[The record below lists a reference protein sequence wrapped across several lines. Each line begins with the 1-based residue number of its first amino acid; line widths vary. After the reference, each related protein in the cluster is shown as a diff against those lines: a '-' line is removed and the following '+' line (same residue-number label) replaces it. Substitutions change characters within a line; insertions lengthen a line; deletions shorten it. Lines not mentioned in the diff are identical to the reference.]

1 MAQIELWNNSKKY
14 EKKVY
19 VLPKHLDEKVAELH
33 LAKVGAKL
41 TKLSNDQAEYIG
53 VSPQGPFKGDAYRYQ
68 SMKYTLSELTI
79 LINKISN
86 KLKIGN
92 VIYLKGDLGSG
103 KTTIAKILIQK
114 LFKKYKKKKPI
125 VTSPTFNI
133 VQYYLVNKQMII
145 AHYDLYR
152 LRKSSDINNIGLY
165 DLEDKMISIIEWPEL
180 IKKKNKNR
188 IEIKL
193 GYTKKDNE
201 RNVSVKYSGSIK
213 R

>member
-1 MAQIELWNNSKKY
+1 
-14 EKKVY
+14 
-19 VLPKHLDEKVAELH
+19 
-33 LAKVGAKL
+33 
-41 TKLSNDQAEYIG
+41 
-53 VSPQGPFKGDAYRYQ
+53 
-68 SMKYTLSELTI
+68 MKYTLSELTI

-92 VIYLKGDLGSG
+92 VIYLRGELGSG
-103 KTTIAKILIQK
+103 KTAITKILIQN

-152 LRKSSDINNIGLY
+152 LKKSSDINNIGLY

-180 IKKKNKNR
+180 IKNKHKNR

-193 GYTKKDNE
+193 SYTKKDNE
-201 RNVSVKYSGSIK
+201 RNVSIKYFGSIK

>member
-1 MAQIELWNNSKKY
+1 
-14 EKKVY
+14 
-19 VLPKHLDEKVAELH
+19 
-33 LAKVGAKL
+33 
-41 TKLSNDQAEYIG
+41 
-53 VSPQGPFKGDAYRYQ
+53 
-68 SMKYTLSELTI
+68 MKYTLSELTI

-86 KLKIGN
+86 KLKTGN

-103 KTTIAKILIQK
+103 KTTIAKILIQN

-133 VQYYLVNKQMII
+133 VQYYLVNKQIII

-152 LRKSSDINNIGLY
+152 LKKSSDINNIGLY

-180 IKKKNKNR
+180 IKKKHKNR

-193 GYTKKDNE
+193 ELYKK
-201 RNVSVKYSGSIK
+201 R
-213 R
+213 

>member
-1 MAQIELWNNSKKY
+1 
-14 EKKVY
+14 
-19 VLPKHLDEKVAELH
+19 
-33 LAKVGAKL
+33 
-41 TKLSNDQAEYIG
+41 
-53 VSPQGPFKGDAYRYQ
+53 
-68 SMKYTLSELTI
+68 MKYTLSELTI

-92 VIYLKGDLGSG
+92 VIYLIGELGSG
-103 KTTIAKILIQK
+103 KTTIAKILIQN
-114 LFKKYKKKKPI
+114 LFKKYKKKIPI

-152 LRKSSDINNIGLY
+152 LKKSSDIDNIGLY
-165 DLEDKMISIIEWPEL
+165 DLEDEMISIIEWPEL

-193 GYTKKDNE
+193 SYTKKDNE
-201 RNVSVKYSGSIK
+201 RNVSIKYFGSIK

>member
-1 MAQIELWNNSKKY
+1 
-14 EKKVY
+14 
-19 VLPKHLDEKVAELH
+19 
-33 LAKVGAKL
+33 
-41 TKLSNDQAEYIG
+41 
-53 VSPQGPFKGDAYRYQ
+53 
-68 SMKYTLSELTI
+68 MKYTLSELTI
-79 LINKISN
+79 LINKISK

-103 KTTIAKILIQK
+103 KTAIAKILIQN
-114 LFKKYKKKKPI
+114 LFKKYKKKRPI

-152 LRKSSDINNIGLY
+152 LKKSSDINNIGLY

-180 IKKKNKNR
+180 IKKKHKNR

-193 GYTKKDNE
+193 SYTKKDNE
-201 RNVSVKYSGSIK
+201 RNVSIKYFGSIK

>member
-1 MAQIELWNNSKKY
+1 
-14 EKKVY
+14 
-19 VLPKHLDEKVAELH
+19 
-33 LAKVGAKL
+33 
-41 TKLSNDQAEYIG
+41 
-53 VSPQGPFKGDAYRYQ
+53 
-68 SMKYTLSELTI
+68 MKYTLSELTT

-103 KTTIAKILIQK
+103 KTAITKILIQN
-114 LFKKYKKKKPI
+114 LFKKYKKKIPI

-133 VQYYLVNKQMII
+133 VQYYLVNKQLVI

-152 LRKSSDINNIGLY
+152 LKKSSDINNIGLY

-180 IKKKNKNR
+180 IRKKHKNR

-193 GYTKKDNE
+193 SYTKKDNE
-201 RNVSVKYSGSIK
+201 RNVSIKYFGSIK

>member
-1 MAQIELWNNSKKY
+1 
-14 EKKVY
+14 
-19 VLPKHLDEKVAELH
+19 
-33 LAKVGAKL
+33 
-41 TKLSNDQAEYIG
+41 
-53 VSPQGPFKGDAYRYQ
+53 
-68 SMKYTLSELTI
+68 MKYTLSELTI

-92 VIYLKGDLGSG
+92 VIYLRGELGSG
-103 KTTIAKILIQK
+103 KTAITKILIQN
-114 LFKKYKKKKPI
+114 LFKKYKKKIPI

-133 VQYYLVNKQMII
+133 VQYYLVNKKMII

-152 LRKSSDINNIGLY
+152 LKKSSDINNIGLY

-180 IKKKNKNR
+180 IKKKHKNR

-193 GYTKKDNE
+193 SYTNNDNE
-201 RNVSVKYSGSIK
+201 RNVSIKYFGSIK

>member
-1 MAQIELWNNSKKY
+1 
-14 EKKVY
+14 
-19 VLPKHLDEKVAELH
+19 
-33 LAKVGAKL
+33 
-41 TKLSNDQAEYIG
+41 
-53 VSPQGPFKGDAYRYQ
+53 
-68 SMKYTLSELTI
+68 MKYTLSELTI

-92 VIYLKGDLGSG
+92 AIYLKGDLGSG
-103 KTTIAKILIQK
+103 KTTIAKILIQN

-133 VQYYLVNKQMII
+133 VQYYLLNKQIII

-152 LRKSSDINNIGLY
+152 LKKSSDINNIGLY
-165 DLEDKMISIIEWPEL
+165 DLEDKMISIIEWPQL
-180 IKKKNKNR
+180 IKNKHKNR

-193 GYTKKDNE
+193 SYTKKENE
-201 RNVSVKYSGSIK
+201 RKVSIKYFGSIQ

>member
-1 MAQIELWNNSKKY
+1 
-14 EKKVY
+14 
-19 VLPKHLDEKVAELH
+19 
-33 LAKVGAKL
+33 
-41 TKLSNDQAEYIG
+41 
-53 VSPQGPFKGDAYRYQ
+53 
-68 SMKYTLSELTI
+68 MKYTLSELTI

-103 KTTIAKILIQK
+103 KTAIAKILIQN

-152 LRKSSDINNIGLY
+152 LKKSSDKNNIGLY

-180 IKKKNKNR
+180 IKNKHKNR

-193 GYTKKDNE
+193 SYTKKENE
-201 RNVSVKYSGSIK
+201 RNVSIKYFGSIQ

>member
-1 MAQIELWNNSKKY
+1 
-14 EKKVY
+14 
-19 VLPKHLDEKVAELH
+19 
-33 LAKVGAKL
+33 
-41 TKLSNDQAEYIG
+41 
-53 VSPQGPFKGDAYRYQ
+53 
-68 SMKYTLSELTI
+68 MKYTLSELTT
-79 LINKISN
+79 LINKISS

-92 VIYLKGDLGSG
+92 VIYLKGELGSG
-103 KTTIAKILIQK
+103 KTTIAKILIQN

-152 LRKSSDINNIGLY
+152 LKKSSDINNIGLY

-193 GYTKKDNE
+193 SYTKKDNE
-201 RNVSVKYSGSIK
+201 RNVSIKYFGSIK

>member
-1 MAQIELWNNSKKY
+1 
-14 EKKVY
+14 
-19 VLPKHLDEKVAELH
+19 
-33 LAKVGAKL
+33 
-41 TKLSNDQAEYIG
+41 
-53 VSPQGPFKGDAYRYQ
+53 
-68 SMKYTLSELTI
+68 MKYTLSELTI

-92 VIYLKGDLGSG
+92 VIYLRGELGSG
-103 KTTIAKILIQK
+103 KTTITKILIQN

-133 VQYYLVNKQMII
+133 VQYYLVNKQVII

-152 LRKSSDINNIGLY
+152 LKKSSDINNIGLY

-180 IKKKNKNR
+180 IKRKHKNR
-188 IEIKL
+188 LEIKL
-193 GYTKKDNE
+193 SYTKKDNE
-201 RNVSVKYSGSIK
+201 RNVSIKYFGSIK

>member
-1 MAQIELWNNSKKY
+1 
-14 EKKVY
+14 
-19 VLPKHLDEKVAELH
+19 
-33 LAKVGAKL
+33 
-41 TKLSNDQAEYIG
+41 
-53 VSPQGPFKGDAYRYQ
+53 
-68 SMKYTLSELTI
+68 MKYALSELTI
-79 LINKISN
+79 LINKISK

-103 KTTIAKILIQK
+103 KTAIAKILIQN
-114 LFKKYKKKKPI
+114 LFKRYKKKRPI

-152 LRKSSDINNIGLY
+152 LKKSSDINNIGLY

-180 IKKKNKNR
+180 IKNKHKNR

-193 GYTKKDNE
+193 SYTKKDNE
-201 RNVSVKYSGSIK
+201 RNVSIKYFGSIK

>member
-1 MAQIELWNNSKKY
+1 
-14 EKKVY
+14 
-19 VLPKHLDEKVAELH
+19 
-33 LAKVGAKL
+33 
-41 TKLSNDQAEYIG
+41 
-53 VSPQGPFKGDAYRYQ
+53 
-68 SMKYTLSELTI
+68 MKYTLSELTI

-103 KTTIAKILIQK
+103 KTTIAKILIQN

-152 LRKSSDINNIGLY
+152 LKKSSDINNIGLY

-193 GYTKKDNE
+193 SYTKKDNE
-201 RNVSVKYSGSIK
+201 RNVSIKYFGSTK

>member
-1 MAQIELWNNSKKY
+1 
-14 EKKVY
+14 
-19 VLPKHLDEKVAELH
+19 
-33 LAKVGAKL
+33 
-41 TKLSNDQAEYIG
+41 
-53 VSPQGPFKGDAYRYQ
+53 
-68 SMKYTLSELTI
+68 MKYTLSELTI

-92 VIYLKGDLGSG
+92 VIYLRGELGSG
-103 KTTIAKILIQK
+103 KTAIAKILIQN

-133 VQYYLVNKQMII
+133 VQYYLVNKKMII

-152 LRKSSDINNIGLY
+152 LKKSSDINNIGLY

-180 IKKKNKNR
+180 IKNKHKNR

-193 GYTKKDNE
+193 SYTKKENE
-201 RNVSVKYSGSIK
+201 RNVSIKYFGSIQ

>member
-1 MAQIELWNNSKKY
+1 
-14 EKKVY
+14 
-19 VLPKHLDEKVAELH
+19 
-33 LAKVGAKL
+33 
-41 TKLSNDQAEYIG
+41 
-53 VSPQGPFKGDAYRYQ
+53 
-68 SMKYTLSELTI
+68 MKYTLSELTI

-103 KTTIAKILIQK
+103 KTTIAKILIQN

-201 RNVSVKYSGSIK
+201 RNVSIKYFGSIK

>member
-1 MAQIELWNNSKKY
+1 
-14 EKKVY
+14 
-19 VLPKHLDEKVAELH
+19 
-33 LAKVGAKL
+33 
-41 TKLSNDQAEYIG
+41 
-53 VSPQGPFKGDAYRYQ
+53 
-68 SMKYTLSELTI
+68 MKYTLSELTI
-79 LINKISN
+79 LINKISK

-103 KTTIAKILIQK
+103 KTAIAKILIQN
-114 LFKKYKKKKPI
+114 LFKRYKKKRPI

-152 LRKSSDINNIGLY
+152 LKKSSDINNIGLY

-180 IKKKNKNR
+180 IKRKHKNR
-188 IEIKL
+188 LEIKL
-193 GYTKKDNE
+193 SYTKKDNE
-201 RNVSVKYSGSIK
+201 RNVSIKYFGSIK

>member
-1 MAQIELWNNSKKY
+1 
-14 EKKVY
+14 
-19 VLPKHLDEKVAELH
+19 
-33 LAKVGAKL
+33 
-41 TKLSNDQAEYIG
+41 
-53 VSPQGPFKGDAYRYQ
+53 
-68 SMKYTLSELTI
+68 MKYTLSELTI
-79 LINKISN
+79 LINKISK

-103 KTTIAKILIQK
+103 KTAIAKILIQN
-114 LFKKYKKKKPI
+114 LFKRYKKKRPI

-152 LRKSSDINNIGLY
+152 LKKSSDINNIGLY

-180 IKKKNKNR
+180 IINKHKNR

-193 GYTKKDNE
+193 SYTKKDNE
-201 RNVSVKYSGSIK
+201 RNVSIKYFGSIK

>member
-1 MAQIELWNNSKKY
+1 MN
-14 EKKVY
+14 
-19 VLPKHLDEKVAELH
+19 
-33 LAKVGAKL
+33 
-41 TKLSNDQAEYIG
+41 
-53 VSPQGPFKGDAYRYQ
+53 
-68 SMKYTLSELTI
+68 YTLSELKI

-92 VIYLKGDLGSG
+92 VIYLIGELGVG
-103 KTTIAKILIQK
+103 KTAITKILIQN
-114 LFKKYKKKKPI
+114 LFKKYKKKEPI

-133 VQYYLVNKQMII
+133 VQYYLINKQLII

-152 LRKSSDINNIGLY
+152 LKKSSDIDNIGLY
-165 DLEDKMISIIEWPEL
+165 DLEDKVISIIEWPEL

-193 GYTKKDNE
+193 NYTKKDNE
-201 RNVSVKYSGSIK
+201 RNVSIKYFGSTK

>member
-1 MAQIELWNNSKKY
+1 
-14 EKKVY
+14 
-19 VLPKHLDEKVAELH
+19 
-33 LAKVGAKL
+33 
-41 TKLSNDQAEYIG
+41 
-53 VSPQGPFKGDAYRYQ
+53 
-68 SMKYTLSELTI
+68 MKYTLKELTI

-86 KLKIGN
+86 KLRIGN
-92 VIYLKGDLGSG
+92 VIYLRGELGSG
-103 KTTIAKILIQK
+103 KTTITKILIQN

-201 RNVSVKYSGSIK
+201 RNVSIKYFGSIK

>member
-1 MAQIELWNNSKKY
+1 
-14 EKKVY
+14 
-19 VLPKHLDEKVAELH
+19 
-33 LAKVGAKL
+33 
-41 TKLSNDQAEYIG
+41 
-53 VSPQGPFKGDAYRYQ
+53 
-68 SMKYTLSELTI
+68 MKYTLNELTI

-103 KTTIAKILIQK
+103 KTTIAKILIQN

-201 RNVSVKYSGSIK
+201 RNVSIKYFGSIK

>member
-1 MAQIELWNNSKKY
+1 
-14 EKKVY
+14 
-19 VLPKHLDEKVAELH
+19 
-33 LAKVGAKL
+33 
-41 TKLSNDQAEYIG
+41 
-53 VSPQGPFKGDAYRYQ
+53 
-68 SMKYTLSELTI
+68 MKYTLSELTI
-79 LINKISN
+79 LINKISK

-103 KTTIAKILIQK
+103 KTAIAKILIQN

-152 LRKSSDINNIGLY
+152 LKKSSDINNIGLY

-180 IKKKNKNR
+180 IKNKHKNR

-193 GYTKKDNE
+193 SYTKRENE
-201 RNVSVKYSGSIK
+201 RNVSIKYFGSIQ

>member
-1 MAQIELWNNSKKY
+1 
-14 EKKVY
+14 
-19 VLPKHLDEKVAELH
+19 
-33 LAKVGAKL
+33 
-41 TKLSNDQAEYIG
+41 
-53 VSPQGPFKGDAYRYQ
+53 
-68 SMKYTLSELTI
+68 MKYTLSELTI

-92 VIYLKGDLGSG
+92 AIYLKGDLGSG
-103 KTTIAKILIQK
+103 KTTIAKILIQN

-152 LRKSSDINNIGLY
+152 LKKSSDINNIGLY

-180 IKKKNKNR
+180 IKNKHKNR

-193 GYTKKDNE
+193 SYTKKENE
-201 RNVSVKYSGSIK
+201 RNVSIKYFGSIQ

>member
-1 MAQIELWNNSKKY
+1 
-14 EKKVY
+14 
-19 VLPKHLDEKVAELH
+19 
-33 LAKVGAKL
+33 
-41 TKLSNDQAEYIG
+41 
-53 VSPQGPFKGDAYRYQ
+53 
-68 SMKYTLSELTI
+68 MKYTLSELTI

-103 KTTIAKILIQK
+103 KTAIAKILIRN
-114 LFKKYKKKKPI
+114 LFKRYKKKRPI

-152 LRKSSDINNIGLY
+152 LKKSSDINNIGLY

-180 IKKKNKNR
+180 IKNKHKNR

-193 GYTKKDNE
+193 SYTKKENE
-201 RNVSVKYSGSIK
+201 RNVSIKYFGSIQ

>member
-1 MAQIELWNNSKKY
+1 
-14 EKKVY
+14 
-19 VLPKHLDEKVAELH
+19 
-33 LAKVGAKL
+33 
-41 TKLSNDQAEYIG
+41 
-53 VSPQGPFKGDAYRYQ
+53 
-68 SMKYTLSELTI
+68 MKYTLSELTT

-103 KTTIAKILIQK
+103 KTAITKILIQN

-152 LRKSSDINNIGLY
+152 LKKSSDINNIGLY

-180 IKKKNKNR
+180 IINKHKNR

-193 GYTKKDNE
+193 SYTKKENE
-201 RNVSVKYSGSIK
+201 RNVSIKYFGSIQ